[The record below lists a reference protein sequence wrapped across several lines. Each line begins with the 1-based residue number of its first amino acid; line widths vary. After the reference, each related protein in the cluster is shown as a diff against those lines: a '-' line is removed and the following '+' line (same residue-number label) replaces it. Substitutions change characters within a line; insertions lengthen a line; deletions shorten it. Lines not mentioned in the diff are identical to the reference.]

1 MYHIHFH
8 KRKNT
13 VYHLQISAFAVKKFE
28 KCVKYANEMT
38 DDVVNS
44 TQNYIKYINI
54 IVFSYTD
61 YLFMFKMAYIGKMQV
76 SS

>member
-8 KRKNT
+8 KRKKA

-28 KCVKYANEMT
+28 KSVKYANEMT

-44 TQNYIKYINI
+44 TQNHIKYINI
-54 IVFSYTD
+54 IVSSYTD